1 MRIRSITG
9 RPATRPG
16 GGKVHRAAR
25 DAACLDHRRRGSD
38 LLSVRHHDGK
48 AWAGAMKG
56 LAAAGDGEDDD
67 DADPGDGDVAG
78 QVVHPARADLCLAL
92 APPHGQL
99 GNLRCVDDTSLRA
112 EYHLG
117 EAREL
122 VRRQAI

>member
-1 MRIRSITG
+1 
-9 RPATRPG
+9 
-16 GGKVHRAAR
+16 
-25 DAACLDHRRRGSD
+25 
-38 LLSVRHHDGK
+38 
-48 AWAGAMKG
+48 MKG